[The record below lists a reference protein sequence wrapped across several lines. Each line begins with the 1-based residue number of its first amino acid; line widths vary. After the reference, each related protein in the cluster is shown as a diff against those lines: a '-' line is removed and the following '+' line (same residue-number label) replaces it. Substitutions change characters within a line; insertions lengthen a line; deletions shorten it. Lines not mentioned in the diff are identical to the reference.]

1 MEQAS
6 QDINFRNAF
15 YDDDQV
21 VDDDDDEGVPDD
33 KHHLLLLGSHHVK
46 HWSQAES
53 YHSTKKL
60 IYFVSI
66 VKFSFPVRISYQFTK
81 KRIDFKYRLSNF

>member
-6 QDINFRNAF
+6 QDINFKNYF

-21 VDDDDDEGVPDD
+21 DHVDDEGVPDD
-33 KHHLLLLGSHHVK
+33 EHHLLFLGSHHVK

-53 YHSTKKL
+53 YHSTN
-60 IYFVSI
+60 IFSFNYQVSI
-66 VKFSFPVRISYQFTK
+66 SC
-81 KRIDFKYRLSNF
+81 

>member
-6 QDINFRNAF
+6 QDINFRNGF
-15 YDDDQV
+15 YYDDQV
-21 VDDDDDEGVPDD
+21 DHVDDEGVPDD
-33 KHHLLLLGSHHVK
+33 DHHLLFLGSHHVK

-53 YHSTKKL
+53 YHSAKKL

-66 VKFSFPVRISYQFTK
+66 FKFSVPIKICYQFTK